1 MKKNNIKRALF
12 ALLTLASSTSMMA
25 SFVIDGK
32 TYEVDTISQREIG
45 PGIVHTRMR
54 IPDYP
59 LNINTIKMDMNNT
72 YNRLELTQAE
82 DQLGK
87 TERLA
92 DAYTRHSL
100 EGKNPI
106 AGANG
111 SFWCVPQEKPA
122 SEYVLGH
129 PYGGCVYNGK
139 IVEETNMYRDRW
151 EGGPENSGM
160 VGVDTDKKLWIN
172 QLSWKGY
179 AKCSKW
185 ANTPEIF
192 QVNRRCYENELVM
205 YNSFYGKDRA
215 FNTSDANTNVYF
227 RLKAGEKWAVNKD
240 IKATVQEIIQNKGAQ
255 KLGEYDFCLSATGDY
270 KVLLE
275 QLAIGDEVTISYAW
289 TTLDKKITPNI
300 ENIIEGQSL
309 VVRDG
314 EKTWLNDKGYCSMV
328 YSRTAYGS
336 SADQKTLYLIVIDK
350 STNEYGY
357 SEGCPT
363 SVMSQIMLQSGCSN
377 LCSMDAGGSAQM
389 MIGGKVVNK
398 TTEGTPRGTA
408 NGMMLYSTAPRSNEV
423 SRIAFD
429 QYDITMP
436 VLSSYTPKMLGY
448 NQYGDLIDE
457 DVKGFT
463 LTCDPVIGTTN
474 GSTLTAGA
482 KAGYGA
488 LTATYKGYSVVRPV
502 TTKVTGAMSFRIKP
516 TIILDGTRKY
526 PLEVNTTIGRNTYY
540 YNPSHLDWTI
550 GDASVVK
557 IENGVMSAL
566 KEGVSTIKC
575 ALNELGD
582 ETNVKVEIADKPILP
597 QAWTGWTLKASGAKE
612 LVLTEGGVLNM
623 NYTGGRGQ
631 NIKMT
636 KDVSF
641 YSLPDKIMLDFTSS
655 IPLEYVQIDFRSAT
669 MAAAN
674 YIAFGK
680 ELEGGY
686 LAGKRYQIELK
697 ISELGD
703 PKDMQLYPISLKGIT
718 FYPPS
723 VGVTK
728 GANAITIHGLTSEYT
743 NYSGV
748 ESITGEA
755 GTSIKVYPN
764 PVVDGTLNIS
774 TVADKADVNIYALS
788 GTLVHKATVIVNGGS
803 TSIDVTALS
812 PGIYFV
818 KVDTATD
825 NKIQKIIIR

>member
-1 MKKNNIKRALF
+1 MRKIFTICLALI
-12 ALLTLASSTSMMA
+12 ASSTSIMA
-25 SFVIDGK
+25 SIVFDGK
-32 TYEVDTISQREIG
+32 EYQVDTISQREIG
-45 PGIVHTRMR
+45 PGIVHTRFR

-59 LNINTIKMDMNNT
+59 LNVNTIEMDLNNP
-72 YNRLELTQAE
+72 YNRIETNQPYE
-82 DQLGK
+82 TIGK
-87 TERLA
+87 QETLA
-92 DAYTRHSL
+92 NAYIRHSL
-100 EGKNPI
+100 EGKHPI
-106 AGANG
+106 AGANAN
-111 SFWCVPQEKPA
+111 FWCVPGHGA
-122 SEYVLGH
+122 GWAFMLGTNF
-129 PYGGCVYNGK
+129 GANVCNGK
-139 IVEETNMYRDRW
+139 IMTETNCHNMQW
-151 EGGPENSGM
+151 SGGPGYAC
-160 VGVDTDKKLWIN
+160 GVAIDTAKKLWVEH
-172 QLSWKGY
+172 QSWYGE

-185 ANTPEIF
+185 NQALEIVQF
-192 QVNRRCYENELVM
+192 NKMCADGQLGVFTSN
-205 YNSFYGKDRA
+205 YGKDRQML
-215 FNTSDANTNVYF
+215 TPESSDNIF
-227 RLKAGEKWAVNKD
+227 LKVDDGQVWAVNKD
-240 IKATVQEIIQNKGAQ
+240 MTATVQAISLNKG
-255 KLGEYDFCLSATGDY
+255 KDVVGDYDFCLTGSGDKKPY
-270 KVLLE
+270 LQ
-275 QLAIGDEVTISYAW
+275 QLQVGDKITINHAW
-289 TTLDKKITPNI
+289 TVMNT
-300 ENIIEGQSL
+300 
-309 VVRDG
+309 G
-314 EKTWLNDKGYCSMV
+314 EKPNVDNMVEGNAMVMDKGELTELNYTDGYCAQV
-328 YSRTAYGS
+328 YSRCAYGS
-336 SADQKTLYLIVIDK
+336 SADGKKLYIITIDR
-350 STNEYGY
+350 STSEYGQ
-357 SEGCPT
+357 SAGCPT
-363 SVMSQIMLQSGCSN
+363 NIMCYILQKAGCSN
-377 LCSMDAGGSAQM
+377 VCNMDAGGSAQM
-389 MIGGKVVNK
+389 MINGAVVNR
-398 TTEGTPRGTA
+398 TTEGTPRAVSTSWL
-408 NGMMLYSTAPRSNEV
+408 LYSTAPRSNEV
-423 SRIAFD
+423 ARIAFD
-429 QYDITMP
+429 QYDISMP
-436 VLSSYTPKMLGY
+436 VHSSLKPKMLGY

-457 DVKGFT
+457 DFKGFT
-463 LTCDPVIGTTN
+463 LSCDPAIGTTE
-474 GSTLTAGA
+474 GEILTAGA
-482 KAGYGA
+482 TPSKGTV
-488 LTATYKGYSVVRPV
+488 TASYNGYSV
-502 TTKVTGAMSFRIKP
+502 TKSVKTISADMNIRIKP
-516 TIILDGTRKY
+516 TIIIDGAREY
-526 PLEVNTTIGRNTYY
+526 PIEVTSKIGRDTYF
-540 YNPSHLDWTI
+540 YNPSHLGWAVDDPSI
-550 GDASVVK
+550 VA
-557 IENGVMSAL
+557 INNGVMKAN
-566 KEGVSTIKC
+566 KEGNTIIRC
-575 ALNELGD
+575 SLNEFTD

-774 TVADKADVNIYALS
+774 TVADKADVNIYTLS
-788 GTLVHKATVIVNGGS
+788 GTLVHKATVTVNGGS

-825 NKIQKIIIR
+825 NKIQKIIIK